1 MPELLADYQS
11 TIYALGALSTLMLVQ
26 LLVADVAGLKA
37 GHIPGAAIT
46 GGHERF
52 LFRAARTVANINES
66 IAIFLLAVLFCL
78 FMGASPEATSGFCWL
93 YLGARVAY
101 VFCYY
106 FNIKILR
113 SISFIVSLIGIA
125 GLLFIGFTS

>member
-11 TIYALGALSTLMLVQ
+11 TIYALGALSSLMLVQ

-37 GHIPGAAIT
+37 GHTPGAPIT
-46 GGHERF
+46 GGHENF

-78 FMGASPEATSGFCWL
+78 LMGASPEATSGFCWL
-93 YLGARVAY
+93 YIGARVAY
-101 VFCYY
+101 LFCYY
-106 FNIKILR
+106 FNLKLFR
-113 SISFIVSLIGIA
+113 SISFVVSLIGIV
-125 GLLFIGFTS
+125 GLLYIGFTS